1 MLNIKL
7 FFLCLSK
14 FRHLNSNNYYFYTD
28 MDQVVL
34 QDVLFY
40 NYMNLDSGRKSNEM
54 TYVMFNST
62 ERG

>member
-1 MLNIKL
+1 
-7 FFLCLSK
+7 
-14 FRHLNSNNYYFYTD
+14 